1 MHILKLASGE
11 IVHQEIGSEEES
23 LDESNDEGDQVQGNG
38 SLTGRLTQ
46 RLMKEWRT
54 ESGRSWNRRMWIGRR
69 QIRLT
74 TSDMKGVRNWISS
87 IVAKVIPSLWIVLV
101 KKQGNK
107 ADSQTSAKLLET
119 YAVNT
124 YSIGLR
130 ENAMVCST
138 KKNANCD
145 C

>member
-46 RLMKEWRT
+46 RLMKKWRT

-74 TSDMKGVRNWISS
+74 ISEKKGDSSESDS
-87 IVAKVIPSLWIVLV
+87 IIVNSPSE
-101 KKQGNK
+101 
-107 ADSQTSAKLLET
+107 ET
-119 YAVNT
+119 
-124 YSIGLR
+124 R
-130 ENAMVCST
+130 
-138 KKNANCD
+138 K
-145 C
+145 